1 MTMAD
6 AITELAAQC
15 AADRPS
21 CVLLI
26 WERAEHGPGPPGK
39 VTVEIRSLPA
49 SLAVTRGLYEAI
61 GELLYPGERG

>member
-6 AITELAAQC
+6 AIAELAAQC

-21 CVLLI
+21 CVLLV
-26 WERAEHGPGPPGK
+26 WERAERGPGPPGA

-61 GELLYPGERG
+61 GDLLYPGEPT